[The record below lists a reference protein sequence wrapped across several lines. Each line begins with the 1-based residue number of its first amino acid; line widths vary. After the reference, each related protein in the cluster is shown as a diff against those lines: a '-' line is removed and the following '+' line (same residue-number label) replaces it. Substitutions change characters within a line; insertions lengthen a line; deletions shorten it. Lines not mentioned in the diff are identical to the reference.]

1 MKTKLTL
8 TIEKSLIPVV
18 KRIAKTEG
26 SSVSRVV
33 ENKLTEYV
41 KNKRGS
47 FASKWKGQFKE
58 ANKKNNPR
66 YEYLAKKYL

>member
-8 TIEKSLIPVV
+8 TIEKSLIPAV
-18 KRIAKTEG
+18 KRIAKIEG
-26 SSVSRVV
+26 SSVSQVV

-41 KNKRGS
+41 KSKKGS
-47 FASKWKGQFKE
+47 FASKWKGQFKA
-58 ANKKNNPR
+58 ANKKGDPK